1 MAVTSGFFNSQG
13 NDRLYD
19 ADQVSE
25 IFNGIIEDGVFAS
38 IGTAFG
44 VRATTGNVLN
54 VGIGRGWFNSRWI
67 YNDSI
72 LPITAEDSEVLLDR
86 IDAVVIE
93 IDNSLSVRAGDIK
106 MVKGTPSS
114 SPQNPTMVSTEY
126 VHQYPLCY
134 IMRKAGST
142 SITQSQITN
151 MIGTSSCPYVT
162 GLLQVQNID
171 NIVAQW
177 QAEWAEFFDNISTS
191 MENSEDTF
199 NIQFQT
205 WFENLQD
212 MLDENQAA
220 NLQHQI
226 DDIKRCVQ
234 VTLYADNWSD
244 TFPFTNEVH
253 VVNFEE
259 ADTPALTMVIDA
271 DATEDEVKQYRKNF
285 ALIYRGEVT
294 ATTAKFYALKKP
306 AIDMR
311 IGLSG
316 GSGAGTQSY
325 SESGGGGD
333 FDATGYAYV
342 DDDTTGPTE
351 GEPVL
356 DADKLG
362 GNLPAFYAAAK
373 QVSEAFSEESSYVV
387 GDYCI
392 YENSLYKFTA
402 AKDPGEWDGTKVT
415 VTSVDAEIQAV
426 KSDLDTLNSGLFTVT
441 IEADDTM
448 PLAANTSSD
457 WLSLPISKSGYKLL
471 GVIGFSVGTNTGI
484 FFNQIY
490 PENNS
495 IAYAL
500 RNTSSQQANCTP
512 KFWCLWLKT
521 IA

>member
-72 LPITAEDSEVLLDR
+72 LPLTAEDSEVLLDR

-162 GLLQVQNID
+162 GILQVQDID

-191 MENSEDTF
+191 MENSEDAF
-199 NIQFQT
+199 NIQF
-205 WFENLQD
+205 
-212 MLDENQAA
+212 
-220 NLQHQI
+220 
-226 DDIKRCVQ
+226 
-234 VTLYADNWSD
+234 
-244 TFPFTNEVH
+244 
-253 VVNFEE
+253 
-259 ADTPALTMVIDA
+259 
-271 DATEDEVKQYRKNF
+271 
-285 ALIYRGEVT
+285 
-294 ATTAKFYALKKP
+294 
-306 AIDMR
+306 
-311 IGLSG
+311 
-316 GSGAGTQSY
+316 
-325 SESGGGGD
+325 
-333 FDATGYAYV
+333 
-342 DDDTTGPTE
+342 
-351 GEPVL
+351 
-356 DADKLG
+356 
-362 GNLPAFYAAAK
+362 
-373 QVSEAFSEESSYVV
+373 
-387 GDYCI
+387 
-392 YENSLYKFTA
+392 
-402 AKDPGEWDGTKVT
+402 
-415 VTSVDAEIQAV
+415 
-426 KSDLDTLNSGLFTVT
+426 
-441 IEADDTM
+441 
-448 PLAANTSSD
+448 
-457 WLSLPISKSGYKLL
+457 
-471 GVIGFSVGTNTGI
+471 
-484 FFNQIY
+484 
-490 PENNS
+490 
-495 IAYAL
+495 
-500 RNTSSQQANCTP
+500 
-512 KFWCLWLKT
+512 
-521 IA
+521 